1 MATHRRRRATASS
14 TYRLADRRTSL
25 MSIIVMHLRFNDLAA
40 AQVKTVDAL
49 LDVAELSSTCW
60 SRASRADGTALLMTL
75 VWENEASALTFTDGL
90 LAAAVSDACLD
101 EPQVVMF
108 AVPDL
113 FAPAYRRRAAVSI
126 PTPRDTTEAPNAVAM
141 R

>member
-1 MATHRRRRATASS
+1 
-14 TYRLADRRTSL
+14 
-25 MSIIVMHLRFNDLAA
+25 MSIIVMHLRFDDLAA
-40 AQVKTVDAL
+40 AQVKAVDAL

-75 VWENEASALTFTDGL
+75 VWENESSASTFTDGL

-108 AVPDL
+108 AVSDL
-113 FAPAYRRRAAVSI
+113 FAPAYRRPAAASI
-126 PTPRDTTEAPNAVAM
+126 PPPRKMTEAPDPVATV
-141 R
+141 